1 MSPIDSEHVPVHQP
15 DTRKSE
21 PDREPLSPLRGGL
34 TREAAHAEMN
44 RFRGVAEY
52 ETRKLFGQ
60 RSALRQAVEP
70 AQSAESQR
78 RSEEERTGNN

>member
-1 MSPIDSEHVPVHQP
+1 
-15 DTRKSE
+15 
-21 PDREPLSPLRGGL
+21 
-34 TREAAHAEMN
+34 MN

-70 AQSAESQR
+70 AQSTESR
-78 RSEEERTGNN
+78 RKSEEERTGKK